1 MCFFSGFSSILS
13 GCHYCPNMLGHLCP
27 DCFRSFIIWFYMC
40 VKVLTYKT
48 CLLYYT
54 AKIFEF
60 FFKKMLWFFYFKT
73 SCLIQCAIF
82 LFFCEIYKQF
92 LSEYCFKKIS
102 VHMGLPLAYVDR
114 HDAQS
119 DFFH

>member
-1 MCFFSGFSSILS
+1 MCFFSGFFSILS

-54 AKIFEF
+54 AKIFDF
-60 FFKKMLWFFYFKT
+60 FFQENALVFLLQNFMLNSLCHFF
-73 SCLIQCAIF
+73 II
-82 LFFCEIYKQF
+82 CEIYKQF
-92 LSEYCFKKIS
+92 LSEYCLKKIC
-102 VHMGLPLAYVDR
+102 VHTGLP
-114 HDAQS
+114 
-119 DFFH
+119 